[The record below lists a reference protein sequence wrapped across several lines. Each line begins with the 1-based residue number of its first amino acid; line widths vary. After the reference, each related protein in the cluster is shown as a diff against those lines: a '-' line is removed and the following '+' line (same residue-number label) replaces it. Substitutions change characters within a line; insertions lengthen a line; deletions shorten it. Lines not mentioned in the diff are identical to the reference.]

1 MNPRTANLVASAA
14 AVAAIV
20 LFVAAGNWQRGRMN
34 AKASERAA
42 VTAAAAQSPVPLPDA
57 GEWASW
63 RWRRVVATGT
73 WRGAAQLLIDNR
85 IVDGRAGFAVVTPL
99 ALDDGRAVL
108 VDRGFAPAGAGETR
122 VPRVDAPSGRA
133 TVEGRV
139 VVPPARYVE
148 LGPAA
153 APSGNVWQNLDPARI
168 AAATGLT
175 LLPIVIEQDPG
186 APADGLVRRWALAG
200 PDATMHRMY
209 MWQWYT
215 FATMVAVLWIGFAV
229 KRWWTRP

>member
-1 MNPRTANLVASAA
+1 MSARTAWVAAT
-14 AVAAIV
+14 VAAIAAIA
-20 LFVAAGNWQRGRMN
+20 LFVAAGNWQRARME
-34 AKASERAA
+34 AKEAERAT
-42 VTAAAAQSPVPLPDA
+42 VDAAASLAPVPLPDA
-57 GEWASW
+57 SDWSPW
-63 RWRRVVATGT
+63 RWRQVLATGT
-73 WRGAAQLLIDNR
+73 WRGAAQILVDNR
-85 IVDGRAGFAVVTPL
+85 VLDGRAGFAVVTPL

-153 APSGNVWQNLDPARI
+153 APSGNVWQNLDPSRI
-168 AAATGLT
+168 AAATALT

-186 APADGLVRRWALAG
+186 APADGLVRRWAPAG